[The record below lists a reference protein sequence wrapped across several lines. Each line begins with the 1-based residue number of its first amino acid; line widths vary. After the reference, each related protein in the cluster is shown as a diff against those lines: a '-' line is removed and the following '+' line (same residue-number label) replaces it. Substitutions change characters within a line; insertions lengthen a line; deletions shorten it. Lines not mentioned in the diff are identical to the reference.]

1 MTVDHLGPTG
11 FAAVQ
16 FEDAAAAAEG
26 LRAVVELAD
35 TGVIQVLDLEFLIR
49 DTDGSVHPVAA
60 DALPGAG
67 ADLAELAGADSHL
80 LDEDDVASVAA
91 DLPVGKVLSV
101 IVYEDRSFVPTLERW
116 ERSGA
121 RLVAEGPVSPDDLQA
136 ALADDGSAEEA

>member
-16 FEDAAAAAEG
+16 FEDAAAASEG
-26 LRAVVELAD
+26 LRAVRELAEA
-35 TGVIQVLDLEFLIR
+35 GPIVVLDLEFLVR
-49 DTDGSVHPVAA
+49 DADGAVHPVAA

-67 ADLAELAGADSHL
+67 ADLAGLAGADSHL
-80 LDEDDVASVAA
+80 LDDDDVRLVAA

-101 IVYEDRSFVPTLERW
+101 LVYEDRSFVPTIERW

-121 RLVAEGPVSPDDLQA
+121 TLVAEGPVSPDDLQA
-136 ALADDGSAEEA
+136 ALSDGSAEEA